1 MTFFLLAFCADPV
14 QDRTSPPT
22 VQDDKHSTGWCYTML
37 RPVRS
42 PPVSSDPAGYATTK
56 ERDRKRKGEKE
67 KGVRE
72 MFMGGNER

>member
-1 MTFFLLAFCADPV
+1 MSFFLLAACADPV

-42 PPVSSDPAGYATTK
+42 PPVSSDPAGYAKTK
-56 ERDRKRKGEKE
+56 ERDRKRKRKRKRKE
-67 KGVRE
+67 SGK
-72 MFMGGNER
+72 FMGE